1 MTSPSAA
8 VLDAFNATA
17 AASVTVDAAYPS
29 DTGIQMKLSASR
41 SRVVALADE
50 VAAHH
55 NLTRAEFVALCQN
68 RPTYTG
74 GIDC

>member
-50 VAAHH
+50 VAASDGSARV
-55 NLTRAEFVALCQN
+55 RALGYVDE
-68 RPTYTG
+68 
-74 GIDC
+74 I